1 MPKQKPTLKFLVEA
15 IKTRV
20 MQLPPLERN
29 AQSGKYQHVGY
40 VIVLICVKQL
50 HTSLNYLTAD
60 ENGLRNYTTV
70 SVKLL
75 DWRLCDKQ
83 AVQPT
88 HPPTH
93 QNSPNPPNISTYPFA
108 IEKYNRQYQT
118 VRLTPS

>member
-1 MPKQKPTLKFLVEA
+1 MKEEFKTTTEHPKAKIPLQIDAQAKANVKVSGRG
-15 IKTRV
+15 KTRV

-50 HTSLNYLTAD
+50 HTSLSYLTAD

-75 DWRLCDKQ
+75 DW
-83 AVQPT
+83 
-88 HPPTH
+88 PP
-93 QNSPNPPNISTYPFA
+93 S
-108 IEKYNRQYQT
+108 
-118 VRLTPS
+118 